1 MYKVIQLKQ
10 EAPIDPNNQ
19 WWYVVKEEGK
29 YYKIIKWF
37 TTVAEA
43 EEFIIQ
49 M

>member
-19 WWYVVKEEGK
+19 WWYIVKEEGK
-29 YYKIIKWF
+29 YYKIIKGF
-37 TTVAEA
+37 SSVTEA
-43 EEFIIQ
+43 EEFMKQ